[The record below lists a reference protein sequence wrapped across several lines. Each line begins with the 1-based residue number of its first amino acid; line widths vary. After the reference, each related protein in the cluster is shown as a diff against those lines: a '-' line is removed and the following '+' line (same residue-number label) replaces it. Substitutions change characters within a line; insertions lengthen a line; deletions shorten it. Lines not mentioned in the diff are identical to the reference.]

1 MSVNLEAAKWEEAK
15 KTYEDNNIQK
25 AWDMLENQQSKRNNN
40 TGINRKKDIF
50 QIQLTLNWL

>member
-50 QIQLTLNWL
+50 QIQLTLN